1 MRQNILFICV
11 LILLP
16 LPSYAKEILRIF
28 TWDGY
33 VTSQDLI
40 TVNKQ
45 LKQQGYQIE
54 AQVINLLASG
64 PEQMFNV
71 LRAGKTDISF
81 LTLNYIKMQEEKTS
95 KLLQVINTQSPRMPN
110 YKNLKTELT
119 QIPMG
124 MSDKGMV
131 YIPFGGGAYG
141 IWANMNKLNKEELPI
156 SISDLWNEE
165 WKGKLSLAK
174 GQIQP
179 NIALVMQ
186 SLDKPPFYID
196 DLIKAGKRREAITFV
211 KNSAQKQTN
220 LLYQQVRS
228 FWDGTPNYDQELLLT
243 SSYGVEI
250 AEQNAQG
257 GKWEYVYFNEG
268 STVWLDTINFAK
280 HLSGTKL
287 EAAEIVANYFIG
299 KTVQTRLVNELGMVS
314 TTNLVDNNPLL
325 DNDPDFFS
333 KQMFW
338 QPYDKTADNIM
349 DNMSDT
355 AMEAYEHKAL

>member
-1 MRQNILFICV
+1 MAEHGTKITMRQIMLFICM
-11 LILLP
+11 LTSLP
-16 LPSYAKEILRIF
+16 FSSYAKEVLRIF

-33 VTSQDLI
+33 VTAQDLLI
-40 TVNKQ
+40 VNKQ
-45 LKQQGYQIE
+45 LKLQGYNIE
-54 AQVINLLASG
+54 ASVISPFASG

-95 KLLQVINTQSPRMPN
+95 KLLQVIDTQSPRIPN
-110 YKNLKTELT
+110 YKKLRTELT

-124 MSDKGMV
+124 KNGKGMV

-141 IWANMNKLNKEELPI
+141 IWANMNKLNKEELPV
-156 SISDLWNEE
+156 SISDLWNEK

-179 NIALVMQ
+179 NIALVML
-186 SLDKPPFYID
+186 SLNKSPYYIN
-196 DLIKAGKRREAITFV
+196 DLITSGKRREAIKFV
-211 KNSAQKQTN
+211 KNTAQKQTN
-220 LLYQQVRS
+220 LLYQQVHS

-250 AEQNAQG
+250 AKQNTLG
-257 GKWEYVYFNEG
+257 GKWEYIHFEEG

-287 EAAEIVANYFIG
+287 EAAEIVANYFIS
-299 KTVQTRLVNELGMVS
+299 KTVQTPTG
-314 TTNLVDNNPLL
+314 
-325 DNDPDFFS
+325 
-333 KQMFW
+333 
-338 QPYDKTADNIM
+338 
-349 DNMSDT
+349 
-355 AMEAYEHKAL
+355 